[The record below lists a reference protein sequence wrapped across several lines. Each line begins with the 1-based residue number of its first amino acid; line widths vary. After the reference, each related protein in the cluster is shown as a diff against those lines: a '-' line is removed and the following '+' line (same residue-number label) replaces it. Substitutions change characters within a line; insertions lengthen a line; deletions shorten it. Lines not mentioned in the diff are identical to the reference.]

1 MSEDYLWDKSG
12 KDTEIERLE
21 DALKAFRYCE
31 TAAPE
36 LPAKVFSLKKEKPRW
51 SFKLSFAFAAFAVLA
66 IVFAGIRFQF
76 PDDKIEVA
84 AIDLEINALPIIE
97 ETSVEPSFSNADR
110 LGGCRECV
118 PHSSRR
124 VSRPRVGGRDAR
136 RTVAG
141 TTALRLIRKSAT
153 IENRDSLTAENSKIK
168 KATIKL
174 TVGEKYAYDQLM
186 LALSI
191 TSSKLRL
198 VTDKIDA
205 IEKQDAV
212 RENER

>member
-21 DALKAFRYCE
+21 DVLIAFRYRE

-36 LPAKVFSLKKEKPRW
+36 LPAKMISLKKNAPRW
-51 SFKLSFAFAAFAVLA
+51 TFKLSFAFAAFAVLA
-66 IVFAGIRFQF
+66 IVFAGIRLQF
-76 PDDKIEVA
+76 PDDTIEVA
-84 AIDLEINALPIIE
+84 AIDLETIAPPTVEKL
-97 ETSVEPSFSNADR
+97 SVQPSF
-110 LGGCRECV
+110 EK
-118 PHSSRR
+118 
-124 VSRPRVGGRDAR
+124 PRYSIIKAR
-136 RTVAG
+136 AIPKKTVAFKPLKIKKSL
-141 TTALRLIRKSAT
+141 TTV
-153 IENRDSLTAENSKIK
+153 ENRNYLTAVNSKIK
-168 KATIKL
+168 KPTVKL
-174 TVGEKYAYDQLM
+174 TTDEKYAYDQLM

-205 IEKQDAV
+205 IEKQTVV